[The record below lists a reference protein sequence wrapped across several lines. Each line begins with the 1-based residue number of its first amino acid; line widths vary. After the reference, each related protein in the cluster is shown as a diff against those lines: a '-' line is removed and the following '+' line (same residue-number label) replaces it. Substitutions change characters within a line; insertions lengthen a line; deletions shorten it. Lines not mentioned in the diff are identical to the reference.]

1 MSERGETEGNDR
13 ERTDEGAGGEESSEA
28 PPERRS
34 VRERRRHGGPSPEET
49 ETPEDGSKVDPDT
62 KLGQVDKR
70 DRIPGRERGERPLDT
85 GTYTDKGS
93 RGN

>member
-1 MSERGETEGNDR
+1 MSEREERKETR
-13 ERTDEGAGGEESSEA
+13 GEEE
-28 PPERRS
+28 PEPGTMERRS

-49 ETPEDGSKVDPDT
+49 ETPENGSKVDPDT